1 MVRRGCQ
8 AKCTA
13 VMAKDE
19 HPAAYEQ
26 CWDDPWLT
34 SESAPA
40 RRFPL
45 RSRRRYLEASS
56 DHAARRAFFAT
67 AH

>member
-45 RSRRRYLEASS
+45 
-56 DHAARRAFFAT
+56 
-67 AH
+67 